1 MTEDISTRLSP
12 ILQAARKAEEEM
24 NVELRNVIRE
34 VILDKIE
41 KSQGSLLEKP
51 IDIAFKVPLILFPKS
66 KIAYELSKETL
77 DSKNKEKAEYMPIY
91 NEVNFMIDLMSGR
104 QLYWVLEN
112 LRGERPLDKVLKV
125 ILRNEAKK
133 YGPLKYEVIPS
144 KETIRY
150 ALVPSEY
157 KVILSKEAQNPTP
170 PEKSDKQGN
179 KEAGDSEKLSA

>member
-41 KSQGSLLEKP
+41 KGQGSLLEKS

-77 DSKNKEKAEYMPIY
+77 DSK
-91 NEVNFMIDLMSGR
+91 
-104 QLYWVLEN
+104 
-112 LRGERPLDKVLKV
+112 
-125 ILRNEAKK
+125 
-133 YGPLKYEVIPS
+133 
-144 KETIRY
+144 
-150 ALVPSEY
+150 
-157 KVILSKEAQNPTP
+157 
-170 PEKSDKQGN
+170 
-179 KEAGDSEKLSA
+179 